1 MSETTPEP
9 DLIWPNQEPV
19 LDGVVPVDDVPQ
31 DPDLQ
36 EIDSIA
42 DSDLTLEMED

>member
-1 MSETTPEP
+1 MSEPTNDPAVS
-9 DLIWPNQEPV
+9 WPNQEPV
-19 LDGVVPVDDVPQ
+19 LDGVVPVDEVSQ

-36 EIDSIA
+36 EIDSID